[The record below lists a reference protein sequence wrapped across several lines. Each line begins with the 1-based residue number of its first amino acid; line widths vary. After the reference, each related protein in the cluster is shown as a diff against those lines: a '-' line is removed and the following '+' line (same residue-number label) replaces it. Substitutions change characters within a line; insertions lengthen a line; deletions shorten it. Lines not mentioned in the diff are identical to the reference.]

1 MNLFQL
7 LIGMLHSDILC
18 ALDSFQRLLGIVIEC
33 HIAILPFVLALL
45 FIEC

>member
-18 ALDSFQRLLGIVIEC
+18 ALDSFQRLLGLIIEC
-33 HIAILPFVLALL
+33 HIAILPFVLALSL
-45 FIEC
+45 IEC